1 MIYASEDEIVPLT
14 GLDMATHSIVLLI
27 IGIIGSILAVFIF
40 PRIFSRL
47 FLKVKS
53 KIRWKYKDAYIE
65 YTPRPLT
72 LYKFAFR
79 AIYLFLLELGFLVFI
94 LPFIDPSLFLSKAYG
109 VEYYEGKLGVPA
121 IYTVSVLMSLVF
133 LTLPIVI
140 GIWSVGWAMEDEGL
154 MHYKFDDRPGR
165 ELYEIEPIH
174 INYTNFLKG
183 YAGISSILFLIQVAV
198 IWASVTSEYRISDII
213 FTILMPAIIIVVA
226 IPAYIIYSKFVANKD
241 FLRVNLKKLKKLSE
255 SDVIELE

>member
-1 MIYASEDEIVPLT
+1 MIYNIGQETVRLT

-27 IGIIGSILAVFIF
+27 FGFVGSIIAVFLF
-40 PRIFSRL
+40 PRIFSKL

-65 YTPRPLT
+65 YTPKPLK

-79 AIYLFLLELGFLVFI
+79 AVYLFLLELGFLVFI
-94 LPFIDPSLFLSKAYG
+94 LPFIDPSIFLSESYG
-109 VEYYEGKLGVPA
+109 VEYYEGELGVPA
-121 IYTVSVLMSLVF
+121 VYTVPVLLSLVF
-133 LTLPIVI
+133 LTVPIVV
-140 GIWSVGWAMEDEGL
+140 GIWSVGWAMEDQGL

-183 YAGISSILFLIQVAV
+183 YAGISSILFLIQVA
-198 IWASVTSEYRISDII
+198 ITWASVTSEFRLSDLI
-213 FTILMPAIIIVVA
+213 FTILMPAIIIVIA
-226 IPAYIIYSKFVANKD
+226 IPAYILYSKFVAQKD
-241 FLRVNLKKLKKLSE
+241 FLRSNLKRLKKLSE
-255 SDVIELE
+255 SDVMEL